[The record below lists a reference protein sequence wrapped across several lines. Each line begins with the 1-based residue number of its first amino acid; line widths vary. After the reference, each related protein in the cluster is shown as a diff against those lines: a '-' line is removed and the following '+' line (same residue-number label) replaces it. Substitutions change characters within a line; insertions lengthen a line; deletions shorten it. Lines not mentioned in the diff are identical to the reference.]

1 MIAYTEPAKGYGNT
15 GTTLESDSCEDL
27 KNQDEKTDE
36 EIEEE
41 SELED
46 KVKDAE
52 CEVQSMDRVD
62 VKTAT
67 QTSSSITTY
76 ISTGSTDSTTV

>member
-52 CEVQSMDRVD
+52 CEV
-62 VKTAT
+62 
-67 QTSSSITTY
+67 
-76 ISTGSTDSTTV
+76 